1 MKVKISEFYNSG
13 QRINV
18 TIDKYDTYSADCT
31 LAEII
36 LPLLVQLKHTMHG
49 IPNEFSF
56 VGGEDFSEQ
65 MSFDFYIESHNDAFT
80 EAVKKWNEVLDKMIW
95 SFQQILLDDYDSL
108 YHHGKTEFDFMP
120 TREKILNPLNGKIED
135 TFLMKMKDNG
145 SWYDYVGHQLHIER
159 VQEGVNLFAKY
170 YRNLWD

>member
-49 IPNEFSF
+49 IPNEFSH
-56 VGGEDFSEQ
+56 VGGEDYEQ
-65 MSFDFYIESHNDAFT
+65 MSFDFYIESHNDSFN
-80 EAVKKWNEVLDKMIW
+80 EGVKKWNEVLDKMIW
-95 SFQQILLDDYDSL
+95 SFQQILIDDHDSL
-108 YHHGKTEFDFMP
+108 YHHGKVEFDFTP
-120 TREKILNPLNGKIED
+120 TGEKLFNSLTGKMED
-135 TFLMKMKDNG
+135 TFLMKSNG
-145 SWYDYVGHQLHIER
+145 SWYDHVGHQLHLER
-159 VQEGVNLFAKY
+159 IQEGVNLFAKY